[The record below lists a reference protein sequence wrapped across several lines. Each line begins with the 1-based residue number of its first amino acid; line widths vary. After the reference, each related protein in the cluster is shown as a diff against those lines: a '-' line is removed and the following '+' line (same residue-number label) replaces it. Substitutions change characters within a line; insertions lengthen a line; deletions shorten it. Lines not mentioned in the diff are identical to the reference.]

1 MHNRN
6 RRRPPADAYHLR
18 PHLQR
23 RGWVVCRDGGSGGLN
38 DVHMFLGMSKV
49 FLYSDTISRF

>member
-6 RRRPPADAYHLR
+6 RRRPPSDAHHLR
-18 PHLQR
+18 R
-23 RGWVVCRDGGSGGLN
+23 RGWTVCRDGGSGGLN

-49 FLYSDTISRF
+49 FLYPDTISRF